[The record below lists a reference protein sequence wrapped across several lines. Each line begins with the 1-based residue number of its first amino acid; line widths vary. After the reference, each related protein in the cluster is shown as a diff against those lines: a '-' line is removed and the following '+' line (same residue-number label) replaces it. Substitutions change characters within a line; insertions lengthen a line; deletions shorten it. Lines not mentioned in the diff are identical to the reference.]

1 VRSVEV
7 GARNGGE
14 HCEPTEELAECAP
27 VPCFVYALNQ
37 TLVDDCGLANPL
49 ERLKALRI
57 IWSVGVESAAD
68 MCHLGRDDLQFRSLK
83 PPPQPALMELSGA
96 VPGGMALADTAQVLT
111 LLPITEKKLVSC
123 ICTKL
128 CGNAAP
134 ICNSGSPD
142 DDLSNWLQTKCGF
155 AETDLAEILG
165 ALRGAG
171 ARKTRDLRFLQDA
184 TVAEL
189 AGVPHEGHRTLRH
202 RRQPRLGFCCLL
214 LALAPREVRALEAAG
229 VCIPSQRCAAVTSR
243 CCRCS
248 ADSA

>member
-1 VRSVEV
+1 
-7 GARNGGE
+7 
-14 HCEPTEELAECAP
+14 
-27 VPCFVYALNQ
+27 
-37 TLVDDCGLANPL
+37 
-49 ERLKALRI
+49 
-57 IWSVGVESAAD
+57 

-96 VPGGMALADTAQVLT
+96 VPGGMALADTPQVLT

-189 AGVPHEGHRTLRH
+189 AGVPHEGHSTVRQRG
-202 RRQPRLGFCCLL
+202 QPRLGFACLL
-214 LALAPREVRALEAAG
+214 FGSCLAGGLRSGSSGCSHTVSTLRSGHFALLQVFRRFG
-229 VCIPSQRCAAVTSR
+229 V
-243 CCRCS
+243 RCS
-248 ADSA
+248 ATASSGCNGTSDACPSRCHRPRQRSDR